1 MKLTRFITT
10 ISFLLIT
17 YFANS
22 QVSTEQYTS
31 PYKKAIGI
39 KLNPG
44 AISYRSFYT
53 RNKAVEGVG
62 FISIDGFQLTILN
75 EKYTPFANA
84 ENLTWYIGY
93 GGHFNLWSERY
104 KLNNPSKSAGVA
116 VGVDGMLGLD
126 YKLKNTPINLSVDI
140 QPAFNF
146 VGASY
151 FDLGWGGIGIRYTLK

>member
-1 MKLTRFITT
+1 MKLTRITIT
-10 ISFLLIT
+10 LCFLFVT
-17 YFANS
+17 YFAIS
-22 QVSTEQYTS
+22 QASTEQYTS
-31 PYKKAIGI
+31 PYKKAIGF

-53 RNKAVEGVG
+53 RNKAVEGIG

-93 GGHFNLWSERY
+93 GGHFNLWSEKY
-104 KLNNPSKSAGVA
+104 KLNNTSKSAGVA
-116 VGVDGMLGLD
+116 VGADGMLGLD
-126 YKLKNTPINLSVDI
+126 YKLKNAPINLSVDI

-151 FDLGWGGIGIRYTLK
+151 FDLGWGGIGIRYTIK

>member
-17 YFANS
+17 YLANS
-22 QVSTEQYTS
+22 QAKTEQYTS
-31 PYKKAIGI
+31 PYKKAIGF

-53 RNKAVEGVG
+53 RNKAVEGIG
-62 FISIDGFQLTILN
+62 FISLDGFQLTILN
-75 EKYTPFANA
+75 EKFTPFANA
-84 ENLTWYIGY
+84 ENLTWYMGY

-116 VGVDGMLGLD
+116 VGIDGMLGLD

-151 FDLGWGGIGIRYTLK
+151 FDLGWGGIGIRYTIK

>member
-17 YFANS
+17 YLANT
-22 QVSTEQYTS
+22 QATTEQYTS
-31 PYKKAIGI
+31 PYKKAIGF

-53 RNKAVEGVG
+53 RNKAVEGIG
-62 FISIDGFQLTILN
+62 FISLDGFQLTILN
-75 EKYTPFANA
+75 EKFTPFANA
-84 ENLTWYIGY
+84 ENLTWYMGY

-116 VGVDGMLGLD
+116 VGIDGMLGLD
-126 YKLKNTPINLSVDI
+126 YKLKNTPINISVDI

-151 FDLGWGGIGIRYTLK
+151 FDLGWGGIGIRYTIQ

>member
-17 YFANS
+17 YLANS
-22 QVSTEQYTS
+22 QATTEQYTS
-31 PYKKAIGI
+31 PYKKAIGF

-53 RNKAVEGVG
+53 RNKAVEVIG
-62 FISIDGFQLTILN
+62 FISLDGFQLTILN
-75 EKYTPFANA
+75 EKFTPFANA
-84 ENLTWYIGY
+84 ENLTWYMGY

-116 VGVDGMLGLD
+116 VGIDGMLGLD

-151 FDLGWGGIGIRYTLK
+151 FDLGWGGIGIRYTIK

>member
-53 RNKAVEGVG
+53 RNKAVEGMG

-104 KLNNPSKSAGVA
+104 KLNNPSKTAGVA

>member
-10 ISFLLIT
+10 ISFLLIS
-17 YFANS
+17 YLANS
-22 QVSTEQYTS
+22 QATTEQYTS
-31 PYKKAIGI
+31 PYKKAIGF

-53 RNKAVEGVG
+53 RNKAVEGIG
-62 FISIDGFQLTILN
+62 FISLDGFQLTILN
-75 EKYTPFANA
+75 EKFTPFANA
-84 ENLTWYIGY
+84 ENLTWYMGY

-116 VGVDGMLGLD
+116 VGIDGMLGLD

-151 FDLGWGGIGIRYTLK
+151 FDLGWGGIGIRYTIQ

>member
-53 RNKAVEGVG
+53 RNKAVEGMG

>member
-17 YFANS
+17 YLANS
-22 QVSTEQYTS
+22 QATTEQYTS
-31 PYKKAIGI
+31 PYKIPIGF

-53 RNKAVEGVG
+53 RNKAVEGIG
-62 FISIDGFQLTILN
+62 FISLDGFQLTILN
-75 EKYTPFANA
+75 EKFTPFANA
-84 ENLTWYIGY
+84 ENLTWYMGY

-116 VGVDGMLGLD
+116 VGIDGMLGLD

-151 FDLGWGGIGIRYTLK
+151 FDLGWGGIGIRYTIK

>member
-1 MKLTRFITT
+1 MKLTLFITT

-53 RNKAVEGVG
+53 RNKAVEGMG

-146 VGASY
+146 VGATY

>member
-17 YFANS
+17 YLANS

-44 AISYRSFYT
+44 ALSYRSFYT
-53 RNKAVEGVG
+53 RNKAVEAIG
-62 FISIDGFQLTILN
+62 FISLDGFQLTILN

-116 VGVDGMLGLD
+116 VGVDGILGLD

-151 FDLGWGGIGIRYTLK
+151 FDLGWGGIGIRYTIK

>member
-44 AISYRSFYT
+44 AISYRSFYN
-53 RNKAVEGVG
+53 RNKAVEGMG

-146 VGASY
+146 VGATY

>member
-17 YFANS
+17 YLANS
-22 QVSTEQYTS
+22 QANTEPYTS

-53 RNKAVEGVG
+53 RNKAAEGIG
-62 FISIDGFQLTILN
+62 FVSLDGFQLTILN

-104 KLNNPSKSAGVA
+104 KLNNPAKKAGVS

-126 YKLKNTPINLSVDI
+126 YKLKNTPLNLSVDI
-140 QPAFNF
+140 QPSFNF
-146 VGASY
+146 VGESY
-151 FDLGWGGIGIRYTLK
+151 FELGWGGIGIRYTLK

>member
-1 MKLTRFITT
+1 MKLTRIITT
-10 ISFLLIT
+10 ICFLFFT
-17 YFANS
+17 YLGIS
-22 QVSTEQYTS
+22 QASTEQYTS
-31 PYKKAIGI
+31 PYKKAIGF

-53 RNKAVEGVG
+53 RNKAVEGMG

-93 GGHFNLWSERY
+93 GGHFNLWSEKY
-104 KLNNPSKSAGVA
+104 KLNNQSKSAGVA
-116 VGVDGMLGLD
+116 VGADGMLGLD
-126 YKLKNTPINLSVDI
+126 YKLKNAPINLSVDI

-151 FDLGWGGIGIRYTLK
+151 FDLGWGGIGIRYTIK

>member
-17 YFANS
+17 YLANS
-22 QVSTEQYTS
+22 QATTEQYSS
-31 PYKKAIGI
+31 PYKKAIGF

-53 RNKAVEGVG
+53 RNKAVEGIG
-62 FISIDGFQLTILN
+62 FISLDGFQLTILN
-75 EKYTPFANA
+75 EKFTPFANA
-84 ENLTWYIGY
+84 ENLTWYMGY

-104 KLNNPSKSAGVA
+104 TLNNPSKSAGVA
-116 VGVDGMLGLD
+116 VGIDGMLGLD

-151 FDLGWGGIGIRYTLK
+151 FDLGWGGIGIRYTIK

>member
-1 MKLTRFITT
+1 MKITRIFA
-10 ISFLLIT
+10 SVCFLLIT
-17 YFANS
+17 YLANS
-22 QVSTEQYTS
+22 QTSNEQYTS
-31 PYKKAIGI
+31 PYKKAIGF

-53 RNKAVEGVG
+53 RNKAVEGIG
-62 FISIDGFQLTILN
+62 FISLDGFQLTILN
-75 EKYTPFANA
+75 EKFTPFANA
-84 ENLTWYIGY
+84 ENLTWYMGY

-116 VGVDGMLGLD
+116 VGIDGMLGLD

-151 FDLGWGGIGIRYTLK
+151 FDLGWGGIGIRYTIK

>member
-17 YFANS
+17 YLANS
-22 QVSTEQYTS
+22 QATTEQYSS
-31 PYKKAIGI
+31 PYKKAIGF

-53 RNKAVEGVG
+53 RNKAVEGIG
-62 FISIDGFQLTILN
+62 FISLDGFQLTILN
-75 EKYTPFANA
+75 EKFTPFANA
-84 ENLTWYIGY
+84 ENLTWYMGY

-116 VGVDGMLGLD
+116 LGIDGMLGLD

-151 FDLGWGGIGIRYTLK
+151 FDLGWGGIGIRYTIK

>member
-17 YFANS
+17 YLANS
-22 QVSTEQYTS
+22 QATTEQYTS
-31 PYKKAIGI
+31 PYKKAIGF

-53 RNKAVEGVG
+53 RNKAVEGIG
-62 FISIDGFQLTILN
+62 FISLDGFQLTILN

-116 VGVDGMLGLD
+116 VGIDGMLGLD

-151 FDLGWGGIGIRYTLK
+151 FDLGWGGIGIRYTIK

>member
-17 YFANS
+17 YLANS
-22 QVSTEQYTS
+22 QATTEQYTS
-31 PYKKAIGI
+31 PYKKAIGF

-53 RNKAVEGVG
+53 RNKAVEGIG
-62 FISIDGFQLTILN
+62 FISLDGFQLTILN
-75 EKYTPFANA
+75 EKFTPFANA
-84 ENLTWYIGY
+84 ENLTWYMGY
-93 GGHFNLWSERY
+93 GGHFNLWSEKY

-116 VGVDGMLGLD
+116 VGIDGMLGLD

-151 FDLGWGGIGIRYTLK
+151 FDLGWGGIGIRYTIK

>member
-1 MKLTRFITT
+1 M
-10 ISFLLIT
+10 
-17 YFANS
+17 
-22 QVSTEQYTS
+22 
-31 PYKKAIGI
+31 
-39 KLNPG
+39 
-44 AISYRSFYT
+44 
-53 RNKAVEGVG
+53 G

-146 VGASY
+146 VGATY

>member
-10 ISFLLIT
+10 ISFLMIT
-17 YFANS
+17 YLANS
-22 QVSTEQYTS
+22 QASTEEYTS
-31 PYKKAIGI
+31 PYKKAIGF

-53 RNKAVEGVG
+53 RNKAVEGIGV
-62 FISIDGFQLTILN
+62 ISIDGFQLTILN

-93 GGHFNLWSERY
+93 GGHFNLWSEKY
-104 KLNNPSKSAGVA
+104 KLNNPAKSAGVA
-116 VGVDGMLGLD
+116 VGADGMLGLD
-126 YKLKNTPINLSVDI
+126 YKLKNAPINISVDI

-151 FDLGWGGIGIRYTLK
+151 FDLGWGGIGIRYTIK

>member
-17 YFANS
+17 YLANS
-22 QVSTEQYTS
+22 QASTEEYTS
-31 PYKKAIGI
+31 PYKKAIGF

-44 AISYRSFYT
+44 AVSYRSFYT
-53 RNKAVEGVG
+53 RNKAVEGIG
-62 FISIDGFQLTILN
+62 FISLDGFQLTILN
-75 EKYTPFANA
+75 EKFTPFANA
-84 ENLTWYIGY
+84 ENLTWYMGY

-104 KLNNPSKSAGVA
+104 KLNNPSKSAGVD
-116 VGVDGMLGLD
+116 VGIDGMLGLD

-151 FDLGWGGIGIRYTLK
+151 FDLGWGGIGIRYTIK

>member
-17 YFANS
+17 YLANC
-22 QVSTEQYTS
+22 QTNTEQYTS
-31 PYKKAIGI
+31 PYKKAIGF

-53 RNKAVEGVG
+53 RNKAVEGIG
-62 FISIDGFQLTILN
+62 FVSLDGFQLTILN
-75 EKYTPFANA
+75 EKYTPFSNA

-116 VGVDGMLGLD
+116 VGADGMLGLD
-126 YKLKNTPINLSVDI
+126 YKLKNAPINLSVDI

-151 FDLGWGGIGIRYTLK
+151 FDLGWGGIGIRYTIK

>member
-53 RNKAVEGVG
+53 RNKAVEGMG

-126 YKLKNTPINLSVDI
+126 YKLKTRPL
-140 QPAFNF
+140 
-146 VGASY
+146 
-151 FDLGWGGIGIRYTLK
+151 T

>member
-10 ISFLLIT
+10 ISFLLIA

-31 PYKKAIGI
+31 PYKKAIGF

-44 AISYRSFYT
+44 AVSYRSFYT
-53 RNKAVEGVG
+53 RNKAVEVIG
-62 FISIDGFQLTILN
+62 FISLDGFQLTILN
-75 EKYTPFANA
+75 EKFTPFANA
-84 ENLTWYIGY
+84 ENLTWYMGY

-116 VGVDGMLGLD
+116 VGIDGMLGLD

-146 VGASY
+146 VCASY
-151 FDLGWGGIGIRYTLK
+151 FDLGWGGIGIRYTIK

>member
-10 ISFLLIT
+10 ISFLMIT
-17 YFANS
+17 YLANS
-22 QVSTEQYTS
+22 QASTEEYTS
-31 PYKKAIGI
+31 PYKKAIGF

-53 RNKAVEGVG
+53 RNKAVEGIG
-62 FISIDGFQLTILN
+62 FISLDGFQLTILN

-146 VGASY
+146 VGATY

>member
-17 YFANS
+17 YLVNC
-22 QVSTEQYTS
+22 QTNTEQYIS
-31 PYKKAIGI
+31 PYKKAIGF

-53 RNKAVEGVG
+53 RNKAVEVIG
-62 FISIDGFQLTILN
+62 FISLDGFQLTLLN
-75 EKYTPFANA
+75 EKYTPFANT

-93 GGHFNLWSERY
+93 GGHFNLWSENY

-116 VGVDGMLGLD
+116 VGIDGMLGLD

-151 FDLGWGGIGIRYTLK
+151 FDLGWGGIGIRYTIK

>member
-17 YFANS
+17 YLANS

-44 AISYRSFYT
+44 ALSYRSFYT
-53 RNKAVEGVG
+53 RNKAVEAIG
-62 FISIDGFQLTILN
+62 FISLDGFQLTIIN

-151 FDLGWGGIGIRYTLK
+151 FDLGWGGIGIRYTIK

>member
-31 PYKKAIGI
+31 PYKKSIGI

-53 RNKAVEGVG
+53 RNKAVEGMG

-104 KLNNPSKSAGVA
+104 KLNNPSKTAGVA

>member
-44 AISYRSFYT
+44 ALSYRSFYT
-53 RNKAVEGVG
+53 RNKAVEVMG

-104 KLNNPSKSAGVA
+104 KLDNPSKTAGVA

>member
-53 RNKAVEGVG
+53 RNKAVEGMG

-146 VGASY
+146 VGATY